1 MGSVEDPDFAKQNDR
16 DSAARPLADIPT
28 KLLKQGLD
36 VPPRQ
41 AAAYGTGVDQLKGA
55 LVLPLHPSIVLPLST
70 IRGPWLTALWIRIT
84 LAITW
89 PPNARNTKRD
99 HEGAA
104 QVYGIVSR
112 FAVSITDHLAEDR
125 CAWQFEITSW
135 GQSLRHHGMQRHS
148 PDSQHVQES
157 CESLTGA

>member
-89 PPNARNTKRD
+89 PQGFLGEKYNVTA
-99 HEGAA
+99 AA
-104 QVYGIVSR
+104 QVHGGVS
-112 FAVSITDHLAEDR
+112 
-125 CAWQFEITSW
+125 
-135 GQSLRHHGMQRHS
+135 
-148 PDSQHVQES
+148 
-157 CESLTGA
+157 

>member
-89 PPNARNTKRD
+89 PQGLHATKEN
-99 HEGAA
+99 HLEAA
-104 QVYGIVSR
+104 QVHGIVR
-112 FAVSITDHLAEDR
+112 P
-125 CAWQFEITSW
+125 
-135 GQSLRHHGMQRHS
+135 G
-148 PDSQHVQES
+148 
-157 CESLTGA
+157 

>member
-1 MGSVEDPDFAKQNDR
+1 MEDPDFAKQNDR

-84 LAITW
+84 LRSEAEHSLGTDISLC
-89 PPNARNTKRD
+89 
-99 HEGAA
+99 
-104 QVYGIVSR
+104 SR
-112 FAVSITDHLAEDR
+112 LLYLDVR
-125 CAWQFEITSW
+125 
-135 GQSLRHHGMQRHS
+135 R
-148 PDSQHVQES
+148 
-157 CESLTGA
+157 